1 MIDEMTTGRERFVHK
16 LTHTS
21 KAVLAQQIKEALDY
35 SGLNKRLN
43 SMQKKEE
50 ELRKQQEEMKRTN
63 KLK

>member
-1 MIDEMTTGRERFVHK
+1 MHK